1 MFDTSGKGS
10 IFIVFPNSCIFVAM
24 LHVISVPE
32 CKSIVIRKQFVHFV
46 QTGRPLPLCRSV
58 HCSDVET
65 VVAALSAL
73 QQAKTLARPEAVI
86 DVQDCGAA
94 YRFMLPLLSATPGR
108 WLLTGTER
116 LLQRPIEELLVV
128 LRNVGASVERVPP
141 GWRIEG
147 KRLEAASLSVD
158 CSRSSQFASALLLSA
173 PLLGL
178 KELHVSAVA
187 TSLPYITMTQA
198 CLPCP
203 VTIPEYPYEHT
214 PIGRPGD
221 WSAAVFWYAMAL
233 LYPQESFLL
242 KNLSLDSVQGDAV
255 AAKWFAKMGVKSV
268 ETEDGVRIGGTT
280 PRPGFSLDFDLSAT
294 PDLFPVLAALA
305 TLLPAEFRFSHTRNL
320 QYKESDR
327 TANIRKQ
334 LSPFSEQMA
343 NEEDSFSIKGK
354 PQAIFPPLPWIFHTC
369 QDHRLA
375 MAFLLF
381 GPDARLDDV
390 SCLRKSYPLLMK
402 SLDAFR
408 NSVKGLLH
416 DG

>member
-1 MFDTSGKGS
+1 M
-10 IFIVFPNSCIFVAM
+10 I
-24 LHVISVPE
+24 HVISIPE

-46 QTGRPLPLCRSV
+46 QTGRPLPLCHSV

-65 VVAALSAL
+65 VNEALSAL

-86 DVQDCGAA
+86 DVRDCGAA

-116 LLQRPIEELLVV
+116 LLQRPVEELLVV
-128 LRNVGASVERVPP
+128 LRSVGAFVERVPP

-158 CSRSSQFASALLLSA
+158 CSRSSQFASALLLAA

-178 KELHVSAVA
+178 KELHIPAAA
-187 TSLPYITMTQA
+187 TSLPYVTMTQA

-203 VTIPEYPYEHT
+203 MTIPEYPYLHT
-214 PIGRPGD
+214 PIGRHGD
-221 WSAAVFWYAMAL
+221 WSAAAFWYAMAM
-233 LYPQESFLL
+233 LYPQETFLL
-242 KNLSLDSVQGDAV
+242 KNLSLDSVQGDAAV
-255 AAKWFAKMGVKSV
+255 AKWFASMGVKSTEG
-268 ETEDGVRIGGTT
+268 ETGVLVNAMKT
-280 PRPGFSLDFDLSAT
+280 PSGISRVFDMSDS
-294 PDLFPVLAALA
+294 PDLFPVMAALA
-305 TLLPAEFRFSHTRNL
+305 SLLPAEFRFLHTRNL

-327 TANIRKQ
+327 TANLCVQ
-334 LSPFSEQMA
+334 LLPFSEYIA

-354 PQAIFPPLPWIFHTC
+354 PRVHFPPQPWLFRTC

-381 GPDARLDDV
+381 GPDAKPDDV
-390 SCLRKSYPLLMK
+390 SCLRKSYPLLTK
-402 SLDAFR
+402 SLHAFR
-408 NSVKGLLH
+408 NAVKGLVN
-416 DG
+416 DR